1 VAIIRAM
8 TKTTVSEPLYALSPE
23 TCRSVING
31 IKDPL
36 KRERFIDA
44 LDHYDNGSVE
54 VFLFS
59 SIGALIHAYE
69 DGAQLGMPTRFAPV
83 MKHREI

>member
-1 VAIIRAM
+1 M

-23 TCRSVING
+23 TCRAVIDG

-54 VFLFS
+54 AFLFS

-69 DGAQLGMPTRFAPV
+69 DGAQLGMPARFAPV
-83 MKHREI
+83 MEHREI

>member
-1 VAIIRAM
+1 M
-8 TKTTVSEPLYALSPE
+8 KTTTVSEPLYALSPE

-54 VFLFS
+54 AFLFS

-69 DGAQLGMPTRFAPV
+69 DGAVPGRPTRFAPV
-83 MKHREI
+83 MEQREI

>member
-1 VAIIRAM
+1 M
-8 TKTTVSEPLYALSPE
+8 KTTTVSEPLYALSPE

-54 VFLFS
+54 AFLFS

-69 DGAQLGMPTRFAPV
+69 DGVELPRPARFTPIGQG
-83 MKHREI
+83 R